1 MEQIL
6 QHIADEQEI
15 KDFHAWISQLCHPDS
30 PVANVQH
37 FDQIQSDHQA
47 KLESLRA
54 NRKDNLSLTST
65 NQEHAGSGQRILRAL
80 ANKFVSISSLVMF
93 QQIKCFS
100 LSISELL

>member
-37 FDQIQSDHQA
+37 FDQILSDHHQA
-47 KLESLRA
+47 QATLED
-54 NRKDNLSLTST
+54 RKTST
-65 NQEHAGSGQRILRAL
+65 YLDHAGSGQRILRAL
-80 ANKFVSISSLVMF
+80 ANKFVSISS
-93 QQIKCFS
+93 
-100 LSISELL
+100 ISFL

>member
-54 NRKDNLSLTST
+54 NRKDNLSLTNLVRTSWTT
-65 NQEHAGSGQRILRAL
+65 NL
-80 ANKFVSISSLVMF
+80 MTF
-93 QQIKCFS
+93 QVQWKVWN
-100 LSISELL
+100 

>member
-37 FDQIQSDHQA
+37 FDQILSDHQA
-47 KLESLRA
+47 SLA
-54 NRKDNLSLTST
+54 TNSPLDRKTST
-65 NQEHAGSGQRILRAL
+65 YLDHAGSGQRILRAL

-93 QQIKCFS
+93 QQIKCFT